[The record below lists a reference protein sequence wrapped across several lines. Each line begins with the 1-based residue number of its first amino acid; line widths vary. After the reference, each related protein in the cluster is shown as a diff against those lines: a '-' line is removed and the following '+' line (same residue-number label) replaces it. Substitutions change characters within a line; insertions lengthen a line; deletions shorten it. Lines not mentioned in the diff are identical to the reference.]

1 MSSERAP
8 VIQPD
13 DNLPTLT
20 LPHSVIEEGYREVV
34 RVWVKET
41 PGTRKKSI
49 ACTVRTVFQNFDGWA
64 DTLVTLARNIV
75 QDFRDPNGTETK
87 DDLDAMA
94 FGLLMQAAET
104 IPANAQIEELRDE
117 MEGPIQPIH
126 EVEVNTGAA
135 NHPGLIEI
143 PLSVLQDSEWRQ
155 LISVWYLAEVQDC
168 EGCGN
173 DHDEQTIISGSE
185 APLSAEKFGELLAT
199 LAKAHAEGTTKSET
213 ERLKFRGVVEK
224 SFYESMSRGLSKA

>member
-1 MSSERAP
+1 MSSDRAP

-20 LPHSVIEEGYREVV
+20 LPASVIEEGYREVV

-64 DTLVTLARNIV
+64 DTLITLARNIV
-75 QDFRDPNGTETK
+75 QDFRNPNGTETS

-117 MEGPIQPIH
+117 MDGPIQPVHMSEEKSAESI
-126 EVEVNTGAA
+126 
-135 NHPGLIEI
+135 HPGAIEI
-143 PLSVLQDSEWRQ
+143 PISVLEDSEWKQ
-155 LISVWYLAEVQDC
+155 LISVWYLPDVQNC
-168 EGCGN
+168 EGCGE
-173 DHDEQTIISGSE
+173 DHDQKTIISGSK
-185 APLSAEKFGELLAT
+185 APITAEKFGELLAT
-199 LAKAHAEGTTKSET
+199 LAKAHAEGTTNGEA
-213 ERLKFRGVVEK
+213 ERLKFQGIVEK
-224 SFYESMSRGLSKA
+224 SFYDSMARGLSKA